1 MTSEYLINAVSEAV
15 QNVDDDRTDDGQAY
29 AHIYAQ
35 ARLASWPDDAI
46 DVLITSCDEDLN
58 VRAIRNHADRIVRV
72 GEPWSDAG
80 YSNPMTDAWD
90 RLVLALD
97 DHRPLG
103 RLGSLDS
110 VGLDLDAPP
119 EAPAWLVP
127 DYVVRGHAHMLSG
140 PEHAYKSG
148 LRTDMMVAS
157 LTGGKFLGRSVPHL
171 RWLVI
176 DGENHH
182 QDVKA
187 TLRASGL
194 RNEHLEHLHLTT
206 REKGV
211 RLGQRA
217 SDDWLRRVCEQFEP
231 DVIVLDTVIRVCSG
245 IDSMSQDQVAALYG
259 DVLVPLVDD
268 HDAALV
274 MTAHH
279 RKSGG
284 RAGTNEALNGSVQWA
299 AQADRTMTVTAT
311 SPLTMAPRE
320 DGNFD
325 SHRSF
330 AVQQPK
336 QRAISVRGSGA
347 EHFEVFGVL
356 RPDSTLLERR
366 STPKG
371 EAAVTIEDR
380 ILATLAGG
388 PMGTGAIADALNE
401 NRTGKRFDNARKA
414 LLDGGAIVKGD
425 DGLYALPD
433 A

>member
-1 MTSEYLINAVSEAV
+1 MISEYVVNAVWDLDPEDQVTYLHVA
-15 QNVDDDRTDDGQAY
+15 
-29 AHIYAQ
+29 AQ
-35 ARLASWPDDAI
+35 ARESQWPDDAI
-46 DVLITSCDEDLN
+46 DALIARCDESLKPGS
-58 VRAIRNHADRIVRV
+58 IRRRSQSLTDV
-72 GEPWSDAG
+72 GSLFPEKKWA
-80 YSNPMTDAWD
+80 A
-90 RLVLALD
+90 VCLALEQ
-97 DHRPLG
+97 HHPLG
-103 RLGSLDS
+103 RFGSTEGLD
-110 VGLDLDAPP
+110 LDLDAPP

-157 LTGGKFLGRSVPHL
+157 LTGEKFLGRSVPHL

-176 DGENHH
+176 GGENHH

-211 RLGQRA
+211 RLGERA

-299 AQADRTMTVTAT
+299 AQADRTMTVAAT

-347 EHFEVFGVL
+347 EHFGVL
-356 RPDSTLLERR
+356 GFSARTRPCSKDGPLRRVKRLSRSRTEFWPRLQVDPWAPERLPMRSTRTAPESGSTTPGKRSWTAERSSRATTDSTRSPMRR
-366 STPKG
+366 RGSP
-371 EAAVTIEDR
+371 
-380 ILATLAGG
+380 ATSESG
-388 PMGTGAIADALNE
+388 
-401 NRTGKRFDNARKA
+401 
-414 LLDGGAIVKGD
+414 
-425 DGLYALPD
+425 
-433 A
+433 